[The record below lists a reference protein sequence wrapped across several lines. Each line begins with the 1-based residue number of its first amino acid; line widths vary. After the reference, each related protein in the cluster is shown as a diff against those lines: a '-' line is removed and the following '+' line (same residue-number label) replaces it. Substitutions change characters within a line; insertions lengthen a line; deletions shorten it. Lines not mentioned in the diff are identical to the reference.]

1 MPTIV
6 KCARFSGLSVFARTF
21 LSDSSKLDLIYSGS
35 NALEYKRFYALGV
48 DGVISQHSIIA
59 SKARLK
65 YEKEMDTT
73 ANEKSVKTARDTFSE
88 HRYQREANKM
98 NINRI
103 IDQTSP
109 NSNKNKK
116 KKNRTKMNPTAEA
129 WNRREELRKENDM
142 ASSLNNVKKKKQS
155 SITLVDYQSNNKRR
169 YKATQKGTTINNSNS
184 RKTRQKQD
192 QPRPPAQ
199 AAPKFRS
206 MSSNFNRNKKVYKQG
221 INRIRRRNETYNRR
235 ELLEKMKVPFE
246 SDEDNQR
253 AVGRELWSQMR

>member
-1 MPTIV
+1 
-6 KCARFSGLSVFARTF
+6 
-21 LSDSSKLDLIYSGS
+21 
-35 NALEYKRFYALGV
+35 
-48 DGVISQHSIIA
+48 
-59 SKARLK
+59 
-65 YEKEMDTT
+65 
-73 ANEKSVKTARDTFSE
+73 
-88 HRYQREANKM
+88 
-98 NINRI
+98 
-103 IDQTSP
+103 
-109 NSNKNKK
+109 
-116 KKNRTKMNPTAEA
+116 
-129 WNRREELRKENDM
+129 M

-155 SITLVDYQSNNKRR
+155 SITLVDYQSNNKSR
-169 YKATQKGTTINNSNS
+169 YKAIQKGTKINNSNS

-192 QPRPPAQ
+192 QLRPPAQ